1 MAKVIEVTVGRSV
14 LVSLGANSYENVR
27 IDHSLTMAVEDN
39 DEVGEVRV
47 RAMEKVNEFI
57 RDEVDALELK
67 QRRETSKAKRFG
79 V

>member
-1 MAKVIEVTVGRSV
+1 MAKVKEITVGRSV

-27 IDHSLTMAVEDN
+27 IDHSLTMAIEDGDDVN
-39 DEVGEVRV
+39 EVRGIT
-47 RAMEKVNEFI
+47 MGKVNDYI
-57 RDEVDALELK
+57 RDEVDAVELK